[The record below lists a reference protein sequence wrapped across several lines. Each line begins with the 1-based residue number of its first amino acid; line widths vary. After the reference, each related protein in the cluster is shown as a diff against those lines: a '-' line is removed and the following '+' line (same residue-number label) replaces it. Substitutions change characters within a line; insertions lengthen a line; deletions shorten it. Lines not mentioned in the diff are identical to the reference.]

1 MEYIAILQH
10 YLPSCDYYYKKIR
23 VLVLLRATFG
33 GTMLVLVVTTN
44 ITIHTAVLLL
54 LPVHC

>member
-10 YLPSCDYYYKKIR
+10 YLLSCDYYYKKIR

-54 LPVHC
+54 LPIRC